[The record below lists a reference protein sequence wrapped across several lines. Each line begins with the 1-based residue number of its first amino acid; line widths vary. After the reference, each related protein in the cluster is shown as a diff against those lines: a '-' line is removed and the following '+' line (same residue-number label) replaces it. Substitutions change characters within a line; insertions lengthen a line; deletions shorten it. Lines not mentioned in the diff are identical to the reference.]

1 MIGSMSEFEL
11 FSEDELKEE
20 IIRIS
25 KTLYERS
32 LITALG
38 GNISARIPGAR
49 EFWITPSQV
58 FKGALKPDDL
68 VKLNLDG
75 DLVEGF
81 LKPSIE
87 WPMHA
92 AVYKVRPDVNAV
104 VHAHN
109 PMVLGLTLAGKRI
122 KTTITDEAVLLLRRI
137 EEIEFK
143 FPGTTQ
149 LAEAVAQAASRGAR
163 AIILKNHGVLALGTN
178 LLEAEAIVELL
189 EAIATIEFVCYT
201 LGREPPE
208 VPPEEIE
215 VAKKYWG
222 I

>member
-1 MIGSMSEFEL
+1 MSEFEL
-11 FSEDELKEE
+11 FSEDELKQE
-20 IIRIS
+20 IIRVS

-38 GNISARIPGAR
+38 GNISARIPGAS

-75 DLVEGF
+75 EIVEGL

-92 AVYKVRPDVNAV
+92 AVYKVRPDVSAL

-109 PMVLGLTLAGKRI
+109 PMVLGLSLAGKKL

-137 EEIEFK
+137 EEVEFK
-143 FPGTTQ
+143 FPGTKY
-149 LAEAVAQAASRGAR
+149 LAEAVADAASRGAR
-163 AIILKNHGVLALGTN
+163 AIILKNHGVLGLGTN
-178 LLEAEAIVELL
+178 ILEAEAIVELL
-189 EAIATIEFVCYT
+189 EAIATIEYVCYT
-201 LGREPPE
+201 LGKEPTE
-208 VPPEEIE
+208 IPPEEIE

-222 I
+222 L

>member
-1 MIGSMSEFEL
+1 MENFEL
-11 FSEDELKEE
+11 FSEKEIKDE
-20 IIRIS
+20 IIRFS
-25 KTLYERS
+25 KVLYEKG

-38 GNISARIPGAR
+38 GNISARLPRAG

-58 FKGALKPDDL
+58 FKGALKAEDL
-68 VKLNLDG
+68 VKLTLDG
-75 DLVEGF
+75 EIVEGL

-92 AVYKVRPDVNAV
+92 AVYRVRPDVNAI

-109 PMVLGLTLAGKRI
+109 PMVLGLTLAGKKL
-122 KTTITDEAVLLLRRI
+122 KTTITDEAVILLRRV
-137 EEIEFK
+137 EEVEFK
-143 FPGTTQ
+143 FPGTSY
-149 LAEAVAQAASRGAR
+149 LAEAVASVASKGVR
-163 AIILKNHGVLALGTN
+163 AIILKNHGVLGLGTN

-201 LGREPPE
+201 LGAEPSE

>member
-1 MIGSMSEFEL
+1 MSEIEL

-38 GNISARIPGAR
+38 GNISARLPGAN

-58 FKGALKPDDL
+58 FKGALKPEDL
-68 VKLNLDG
+68 VKLNM
-75 DLVEGF
+75 EGEIIEGV

-92 AVYKVRPDVNAV
+92 AIYKVRLDVNAI

-109 PMVLGLTLAGKRI
+109 PMVLGLTLAGK
-122 KTTITDEAVLLLRRI
+122 KLKSTITDEAVILLRRI

-143 FPGTTQ
+143 FPGTVY
-149 LAEAVAQAASRGAR
+149 LAEAVSSAASRGAR
-163 AIILKNHGVLALGTN
+163 AIVLKNHGVLGLGTN

-189 EAIATIEFVCYT
+189 EAIATIEFICYA
-201 LGREPPE
+201 LGKEPEE